1 MKRVIKIL
9 FLICIILS
17 FLSIFNIVNAA
28 SASISAS
35 KITANVG
42 ENVTISVT
50 INAASWNLSVSGS
63 GISDSIVG
71 YDADANNA
79 STKKTYTL
87 NTSSVGTYTVTISG
101 DVTDGVTDVNS
112 GINQSVTVSVVQ
124 PQPEPTPEPS
134 QPSTPTTPTPQPSTP
149 PPPTPEPAVKSSVAI
164 LADLGIRPNDFS
176 GFSKNPNKETWQ
188 VTVPSDV
195 SQIEVYAKAGQN
207 GTIISGTGIVKLI
220 EGTNSLKVV
229 VQSEDGTHKKTYTI
243 LVTREVASGE
253 IIPNTDEN
261 ADGQIDSDI
270 STGLAKLEVEGLT
283 FNSKFETNE
292 YKYIIEGKLED
303 FNSVEEFKNLIK
315 AEANFEGAKIEIT
328 SEEEE
333 FKVGRNKILIT
344 VKDADGREIAIYT
357 IVLKLTEKEETVVGK
372 VEENKKEEKKE
383 EKIEWNKIIVIFLI
397 GLIAI
402 YAVVV
407 SVIAYKQR
415 KLIEFNRFAEKK
427 EDSEESYNLF
437 EERKNSIEEEIVE
450 RKNIK
455 SESEEE
461 IRKRKIEEFLRG
473 RESKH

>member
-1 MKRVIKIL
+1 MNKKVFIMISVVV
-9 FLICIILS
+9 FLILLTS
-17 FLSIFNIVNAA
+17 TSLA
-28 SASISAS
+28 ASISISSS
-35 KITANVG
+35 KSTVSPGETFSVSVTGNDATGRVNVSGGNISPSSQWIENNTVSFSVVAPQSGSITITASG
-42 ENVTISVT
+42 EF
-50 INAASWNLSVSGS
+50 
-63 GISDSIVG
+63 SDSQGI
-71 YDADANNA
+71 DF
-79 STKKTYTL
+79 
-87 NTSSVGTYTVTISG
+87 
-101 DVTDGVTDVNS
+101 TDS
-112 GINQSVTVSVVQ
+112 KSVTVSVIQ

-149 PPPTPEPAVKSSVAI
+149 SPTTPEPAVKSSVAI

-253 IIPNTDEN
+253 ITPNTDEN
-261 ADGQIDSDI
+261 ADGEIDNDI
-270 STGLAKLEVEGLT
+270 TTGLSKLEVEGLT

-292 YKYIIEGKLED
+292 YKYTIEGKLED

-344 VKDADGREIAIYT
+344 VKDTDGREIAIYT
-357 IVLKLTEKEETVVGK
+357 IILKLTEKEETVIG
-372 VEENKKEEKKE
+372 NIKEDKKE
-383 EKIEWNKIIVIFLI
+383 EKIEGKIDWNKIIVIVAI

-415 KLIEFNRFAEKK
+415 KVIEFSNWAEKK
-427 EDSEESYNLF
+427 EENEDDFIKGFSDSTAVIN
-437 EERKNSIEEEIVE
+437 ERKENLEEEKIE
-450 RKNIK
+450 REDITK
-455 SESEEE
+455 ESEEE
-461 IRKRKIEEFLRG
+461 IRRRKIEEFLKG
-473 RESKH
+473 RESRH